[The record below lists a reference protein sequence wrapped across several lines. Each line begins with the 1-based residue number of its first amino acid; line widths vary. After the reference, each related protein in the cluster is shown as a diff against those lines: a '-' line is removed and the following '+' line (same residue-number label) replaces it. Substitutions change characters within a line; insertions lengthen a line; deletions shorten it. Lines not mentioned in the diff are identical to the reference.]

1 MAKGRTAFQREIDDT
16 LTENFNNVPEV
27 RCFLLSKIAKL
38 TKHLEER
45 YGDDIRVFIK
55 GGSSLN
61 IMKKVVSDI
70 EPGKWSD
77 FDNQIIINPN
87 LPVYRWYQIMSEV
100 HGYLKEEYMPRFQ
113 QDWEAFLTCN
123 RKELDNFQQ
132 QGLKLFKGG
141 HINNK
146 IFDFPTLEF
155 TVSHGTSSGNAGK
168 KKKDPLSEQESG
180 QESGQ
185 QSLES
190 APKVQEFVK
199 APLPKEQDSS
209 KQVKVEVEE
218 EVKTEPEVYA
228 LNLTL
233 EKGIQSNMVFNSG
246 MALLHPLNHF
256 DNAMILPELSSKV
269 TGVLEQQ
276 GIHPDEVFYNG
287 YFPPAPMALDVT
299 QTSNENPYSSSI
311 LINTSISKFLLYR
324 VVVRYRTKDYHHDGS
339 PKLLAEEQHALAFE
353 QKAIDSRRIVKFRG
367 ELLDISIPRRD
378 SYETIQ
384 QWTQVKTMPLL
395 YQPAKDVNALW
406 LNVPDWRYQLNENVL
421 LILEVFGKMSGSPH
435 KFYKRV
441 MRGCNAVEAIF
452 ESYVARF
459 GELDFA
465 PLEQKITS
473 ANFKKA
479 FATTV
484 KSKEL
489 GFLSPLVVDLFDVIQ
504 DDYLWKGIGPAL
516 AKFPKLKSVDI
527 EKLIGVD
534 IAKTLADN
542 YQALKDKNPDP
553 SSSDSYEDIL
563 IREVRDKSKE
573 HGERNY
579 QKAKDMLGFMKLYE
593 DVHEQFKVQLE
604 FLDEPRSGKDISVV
618 NKLRQDIEK
627 LSFVDSCTFCG
638 LLSSMIHMKS
648 IKGEGLFDYHY
659 PFVELFAVV
668 DNKTQASTMSQALEK
683 LVKDCLADEYIR
695 FDDEDITALPSVQ
708 LYYPGFDLPIVVR
721 LIPKHTPE
729 EAYKGAKVFEQNELE
744 ITKRLREKRLSIS
757 GTCKQLAHLFGT
769 NPLSKQELERKLK
782 SDRDDVNDIIN
793 RANSN
798 SYKKQ
803 LLLTFNHLSTAEFI
817 GQDGVYRTLLAPE
830 AIKHMDMKIAY
841 TASFFQMHWL
851 DHHRVEYKNTVT
863 CFPPKRI
870 DIGSGGVNIYSSLN
884 TYKAPI
890 SYSSIA
896 KSNFSKPLGHQD
908 TTVDKAIRDIETP
921 GSWSNIGGDIA
932 PLLMS
937 QMLRIPIQ
945 VASAASSEDVRN
957 NRLSQIHLF
966 NRKLQGDYTLAQ
978 FDPVQPLMLGGQAQ
992 TLRVFNPVVTVLTLA
1007 KIGNHYWVCPPG
1019 GGAPISMDEDGDCF
1033 YHAVLWFYQDL
1044 QGRSTDNL
1052 RTALGAYARTLDA
1065 NRLQYII
1072 DNIGAI
1078 ENSFRPVIGYQPVE
1092 LGDLVAMHRGLIRSL
1107 KRYLVDD
1114 QAARVIVDDQRSIHE
1129 LLRDIDAVQ
1138 NWDAH
1143 RLRLIAAARLFAQTG
1158 NRPHSNT
1165 LPTDNELGLD

>member
-38 TKHLEER
+38 TKHLEEH
-45 YGDDIRVFIK
+45 YGDDIRIFIK

-61 IMKKVVSDI
+61 IMKKAVSDI

-123 RKELDNFQQ
+123 RKELDSFQQ

-141 HINNK
+141 LISNK
-146 IFDFPTLEF
+146 VFDFPTLEF
-155 TVSHGTSSGNAGK
+155 TVSHGTSSSNAGK
-168 KKKDPLSEQESG
+168 KKKDPQPEQQVPELENSESSSQD
-180 QESGQ
+180 
-185 QSLES
+185 
-190 APKVQEFVK
+190 QEFVK
-199 APLPKEQDSS
+199 APIPKKQDPSL
-209 KQVKVEVEE
+209 QVKVEPEQ

-256 DNAMILPELSSKV
+256 DNAMILPELTGSV
-269 TGVLEQQ
+269 AGVLEQQ
-276 GIHPDEVFYNG
+276 GIHQDEVFYNG

-324 VVVRYRTKDYHHDGS
+324 VIVRYRTKDYHSDGS
-339 PKLLAEEQHALAFE
+339 PKLLAEEQNALGFE
-353 QKAIDSRRIVKFRG
+353 QKSIDARRIVKFRG

-384 QWTQVKTMPLL
+384 QWTQVKTMSLQ
-395 YQPAKDVNALW
+395 YQPAEGFNALW

-452 ESYVARF
+452 DSYVTRF
-459 GELDFA
+459 GKLDFA
-465 PLEQKITS
+465 PLEKKITS
-473 ANFKKA
+473 TNFNKA
-479 FATTV
+479 FTTTV
-484 KSKEL
+484 KSDEL
-489 GFLSPLVVDLFDVIQ
+489 KFLTPLVVDLFDVIH
-504 DDYLWKGIGPAL
+504 DDYLWKSIGPAL
-516 AKFPKLKSVDI
+516 AKFQNLKSVDV
-527 EKLIGVD
+527 ENLIGAD
-534 IAKTLADN
+534 IARTLADN
-542 YQALKDKNPDP
+542 YLALKDKNPDP
-553 SSSDSYEDIL
+553 GSSDTYDEIL
-563 IREVRDKSKE
+563 IREVKNKGKE
-573 HGERNY
+573 NGDRNY

-604 FLDEPRSGKDISVV
+604 FLDQPKSGKDISVV
-618 NKLRQDIEK
+618 NKLRQDIEE
-627 LSFVDSCTFCG
+627 LAFVESCTFCG

-648 IKGEGLFDYHY
+648 ITGEGLFDYHY
-659 PFVELFAVV
+659 PFVELFAIV
-668 DNKTQASTMSQALEK
+668 DKNTQASTMSQALGK
-683 LVKDCLADEYIR
+683 LVSKGLAGEYISSDR
-695 FDDEDITALPSVQ
+695 EDITALPSVQ
-708 LYYPGFDLPIVVR
+708 LYYPGFDLPIVIR
-721 LIPKHTPE
+721 LIPKHSPD
-729 EAYKGAKVFEQNELE
+729 EAYKNAKVFEQNELE

-757 GTCKQLAHLFGT
+757 GTRKQLTDVFGT
-769 NPLSKQELERKLK
+769 KTLLKQELDRKLET
-782 SDRDDVNDIIN
+782 DRDSVNDIIK
-793 RANSN
+793 RANIN
-798 SYKKQ
+798 SYNKQ

-863 CFPPKRI
+863 RFPPKRI
-870 DIGSGGVNIYSSLN
+870 DVGSGEVNIYSSLN

-896 KSNFSKPLGHQD
+896 KSNFSKPLGHLD

-937 QMLRIPIQ
+937 QMLGFPIR
-945 VASAASSEDVRN
+945 VASAASSEDVRH
-957 NRLSQIHLF
+957 NRLSQIHTF
-966 NRKLQGDYTLAQ
+966 DRKLEDDNSLTN
-978 FDPVQPLMLGGQAQ
+978 FPPVQPLMLNNHAQAF
-992 TLRVFNPVVTVLTLA
+992 RDFNQPLTVLNLA
-1007 KIGNHYWVCPPG
+1007 KIGNHYWVCPPNG
-1019 GGAPISMDEDGDCF
+1019 DAPISMDEDGDCF

-1044 QGRSTDNL
+1044 QGKSTDNL

-1065 NRLQYII
+1065 VRLQYII

-1078 ENSFRPVIGYQPVE
+1078 ENSFRPLVGYQPVV
-1092 LGDLVAMHRGLIRSL
+1092 LGDLDRMHTGLIRSL
-1107 KRYLVDD
+1107 YGYLVDNIGN
-1114 QAARVIVDDQRSIHE
+1114 RVDVDDRRSIHE
-1129 LLRDIDAVQ
+1129 LLKDIDSVQ
-1138 NWDAH
+1138 NWDNY
-1143 RLRLIAAARLFAQTG
+1143 RQQLIAAARLFVQTG
-1158 NRPHSNT
+1158 NRPQANA
-1165 LPTDNELGLD
+1165 LPTENQLGID